1 MHRHSK
7 AARIALGAALALAVA
22 AALLAVSGC
31 GLLPGAGSPL
41 DGTSWRL
48 TGWSLSS
55 LDPAAFTITAS
66 FADGRISGTSAVN
79 SYGGSYR
86 AGPGSAF
93 SVGELAMTEMAGP
106 EPAMRAETAYL
117 TLLRQARTYRVEA
130 GVLRLYDA
138 GGNESLF
145 FGPAGK

>member
-1 MHRHSK
+1 MSRDSK
-7 AARIALGAALALAVA
+7 AARIALGAGLALVLA
-22 AALLAVSGC
+22 AALLPASGC
-31 GLLPGAGSPL
+31 GLSPGTGSPL
-41 DGTSWRL
+41 DGTAWRL

-66 FADGRISGTSAVN
+66 FANGMIAGTSAIN

-93 SVGELAMTEMAGP
+93 SLGELAMTEMAGP

-117 TLLRQARTYRVEA
+117 TLLRQARSYRVEA
-130 GVLRLYDA
+130 GVLHLYDA
-138 GGNESLF
+138 NGNESLF